1 MLDYVGWLVW
11 EASHLA
17 ERVHCAGEAFD
28 KLEISQSPIY
38 LRVRSCINTVSL
50 SLNFGRRHLSKTGL
64 TLQLRP
70 MPRRLSLATAG
81 LLRDGGSLL
90 WVKLGPLHTYT
101 NDDSLA
107 SASMKLYSPP
117 CRAMHE
123 QPV

>member
-1 MLDYVGWLVW
+1 M
-11 EASHLA
+11 
-17 ERVHCAGEAFD
+17 
-28 KLEISQSPIY
+28 
-38 LRVRSCINTVSL
+38 VSL
-50 SLNFGRRHLSKTGL
+50 TLTFGRRHFSGIWF

-70 MPRRLSLATAG
+70 MPGRLSLATAG

-107 SASMKLYSPP
+107 SAGMKLYSPP